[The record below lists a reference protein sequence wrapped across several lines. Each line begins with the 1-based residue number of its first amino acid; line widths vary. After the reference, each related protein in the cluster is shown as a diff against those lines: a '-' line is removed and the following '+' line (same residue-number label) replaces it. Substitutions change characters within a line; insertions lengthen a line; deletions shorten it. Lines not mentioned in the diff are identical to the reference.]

1 MEHPDGSV
9 RRQFIDSADRWID
22 RLCGGERLAPKAT
35 RSGSDARGLGP
46 RQIVNLAH
54 RLSDT
59 LPGDLADRLEE
70 FADEFWTLCQKRWP
84 DGDDRVRARTRMN
97 GAHAIGPDEL
107 AGRLDRL
114 ARAWTKL
121 ERDLAGS

>member
-1 MEHPDGSV
+1 MEHPDGIV
-9 RRQFIDSADRWID
+9 RRQFIDSAGRWVEL
-22 RLCGGERLAPKAT
+22 LCGGVRSAPQP
-35 RSGSDARGLGP
+35 SARGSGNNGPGP

-70 FADEFWTLCQKRWP
+70 FADEFWTLCQRRWP
-84 DGDDRVRARTRMN
+84 DGDDSVRSRAHMN
-97 GAHAIGPDEL
+97 GARTIGPDEL

-114 ARAWTKL
+114 ARAWKGL
-121 ERDLAGS
+121 ERDLEGS